1 MTSITAPTRANLQP
15 RRHSQL
21 YWALADAWV
30 LAKRRL
36 TQIPRIP
43 DELIFATIQ
52 PIMFVV
58 LFRYV
63 FGGAINLS
71 GATAG
76 VGDNYANFLMA
87 GIFVQT
93 VIFGATTTGVGLAQ
107 DLEKGLVDR
116 FRSLPMAKSAVLTG
130 RTIAD
135 LVRNL
140 FVVLVMF
147 AIGLLVGFR
156 PSGSP
161 LAWVAAVALI
171 LLVSFAFSWISAV
184 IGLLVHS
191 VEAAQ
196 SAGFVWLFPLT
207 FASSAF
213 VPVSRM
219 PDWLQGFANHQPV
232 SVFVDSV
239 RALLLGQSVGTNGWQ
254 ALAWGLGILAVFIP
268 LSVWM
273 YGRRVGR

>member
-1 MTSITAPTRANLQP
+1 MSSITAPSARTARLQP
-15 RRHSQL
+15 ARHSGFF
-21 YWALADAWV
+21 WALADAWV

-63 FGGAINLS
+63 FGGAL
-71 GATAG
+71 TG
-76 VGDNYANFLMA
+76 VGSNYANYLMA

-93 VIFGATTTGVGLAQ
+93 VIFGATTTGIGLAQ
-107 DLEKGLVDR
+107 DLEKGLIDR

-135 LVRNL
+135 LVRNF
-140 FVVLVMF
+140 FVVIVMLVV
-147 AIGLLVGFR
+147 GLITGFR

-161 LAWVAAVALI
+161 LAWVAAFALM
-171 LLVSFAFSWISAV
+171 LLVSFAFSWISAT
-184 IGLLVHS
+184 IGLAVHS

-213 VPVSRM
+213 VAVSTM
-219 PDWLQGFANHQPV
+219 PTWLKGFAQHQPV
-232 SVFVDSV
+232 TIFVDAV
-239 RALLLGQSVGTNGWQ
+239 RALLLGQSAGSLGWQ
-254 ALAWGLGILAVFIP
+254 ALVWCLGILVVFVP

>member
-1 MTSITAPTRANLQP
+1 MSAIAIPRATKP
-15 RRHSQL
+15 EVASHSGL
-21 YWALADAWV
+21 YWALADALV

-36 TQIPRIP
+36 IQIPRIP

-52 PIMFVV
+52 PVMFVV

-63 FGGAINLS
+63 FGGAIT
-71 GATAG
+71 GAG
-76 VGDNYANFLMA
+76 PNYANYLMA

-107 DLEKGLVDR
+107 DLEKGLIDR

-140 FVVLVMF
+140 FVVIVMLVV
-147 AIGLLVGFR
+147 GLVVGFR

-161 LAWVAAVALI
+161 LAWVAAVGLI

-213 VPVSRM
+213 VPVATM
-219 PDWLQGFANHQPV
+219 PTWLRGFAEHQPV

-239 RALLLGQSVGTNGWQ
+239 RALLLGQPVGSTGWQ

>member
-1 MTSITAPTRANLQP
+1 MNATTAISATSYKP
-15 RRHSQL
+15 RPQRHSGL
-21 YWALADAWV
+21 YWALADAWI

-52 PIMFVV
+52 PVMFVV

-63 FGGAINLS
+63 FGGAIT
-71 GATAG
+71 GAG
-76 VGDNYANFLMA
+76 PNYANYLMA

-107 DLEKGLVDR
+107 DLEKGLIDR

-140 FVVLVMF
+140 FVVIVMLVV
-147 AIGLLVGFR
+147 GLIVGFR

-161 LAWVAAVALI
+161 LAWAAAIGLI
-171 LLVSFAFSWISAV
+171 LLVSFAFSWISAT
-184 IGLLVHS
+184 IGLIVHS

-196 SAGFVWLFPLT
+196 SAGFIWLFPLT

-213 VPVSRM
+213 VPVDKM
-219 PDWLQGFANHQPV
+219 PDWLQGFATHQPV
-232 SVFVDSV
+232 SVFVDAV
-239 RALLLGQSVGTNGWQ
+239 RALLLGNPVGADGWQSVVWCV
-254 ALAWGLGILAVFIP
+254 GILAVFIP
-268 LSVWM
+268 LSVWL
-273 YGRRVGR
+273 YGQRVGR

>member
-1 MTSITAPTRANLQP
+1 MSALPVSIRSAARLRPA
-15 RRHSQL
+15 RHSRL
-21 YWALADAWV
+21 YWALADALV

-36 TQIPRIP
+36 VQIPRIP
-43 DELIFATIQ
+43 DELIFATVQ

-58 LFRYV
+58 LFRFV
-63 FGGAINLS
+63 FGGAIR
-71 GATAG
+71 GAG
-76 VGDNYANFLMA
+76 PNYANFLMA

-116 FRSLPMAKSAVLTG
+116 FRALPMAKSAVLTG

-140 FVVLVMF
+140 FVVIVMLVV
-147 AIGLLVGFR
+147 GLIVGFR
-156 PSGSP
+156 PSGNP
-161 LAWVAAVALI
+161 LAWLGAIALI

-184 IGLLVHS
+184 VGLLVHS
-191 VEAAQ
+191 AEAAQ

-213 VPVSRM
+213 VPVPTM
-219 PDWLQGFANHQPV
+219 PSWLQGFAGHQPV
-232 SVFVDSV
+232 TIFVDV
-239 RALLLGQSVGTNGWQ
+239 ARALLLGQPVGAEGWQ
-254 ALAWGLGILAVFIP
+254 AIAWCLGILVVFIP
-268 LSVWM
+268 FSVWT

>member
-1 MTSITAPTRANLQP
+1 MSAIAIPRATKPEVAP
-15 RRHSQL
+15 HSGL
-21 YWALADAWV
+21 YWALADALV

-36 TQIPRIP
+36 IQIPRIP

-52 PIMFVV
+52 PVMFVV

-63 FGGAINLS
+63 FGGAIT
-71 GATAG
+71 GAG
-76 VGDNYANFLMA
+76 PNYANYLMA

-107 DLEKGLVDR
+107 DLEKGLIDR

-140 FVVLVMF
+140 FVVIVMLLV
-147 AIGLLVGFR
+147 GLIVGFR

-161 LAWVAAVALI
+161 LAWLAAVGLI

-196 SAGFVWLFPLT
+196 SAGFIWLFPLT

-213 VPVSRM
+213 VPVATM
-219 PDWLQGFANHQPV
+219 PTWLRGFAEHQPV

-239 RALLLGQSVGTNGWQ
+239 RALLLGQPVGSTGWQ
-254 ALAWGLGILAVFIP
+254 ALAWGLGILAIFIP
-268 LSVWM
+268 LSVGM

>member
-1 MTSITAPTRANLQP
+1 VSTLSVPSAARLQP
-15 RRHSQL
+15 RRRVGL
-21 YWALADAWV
+21 YWALADALM

-36 TQIPRIP
+36 IQIPRIP

-52 PIMFVV
+52 PVMFVV

-63 FGGAINLS
+63 FGGAIT
-71 GATAG
+71 GAG
-76 VGDNYANFLMA
+76 PNYANFLMA

-107 DLEKGLVDR
+107 DLEKGLIDR

-147 AIGLLVGFR
+147 AVGLLVGFR
-156 PSGSP
+156 PAGSP

-171 LLVSFAFSWISAV
+171 LLVSFAFSWISATM
-184 IGLLVHS
+184 GLLVHS

-213 VPVSRM
+213 VPVDRM
-219 PDWLQGFANHQPV
+219 PDWLQAFASRQPV
-232 SVFVDSV
+232 TIFVDAA
-239 RALLLGQSVGTNGWQ
+239 RALLLDQPVGDAAWRSV
-254 ALAWGLGILAVFIP
+254 AWCLGILVVFVP
-268 LSVWM
+268 LSVWL

>member
-1 MTSITAPTRANLQP
+1 MSLALPTRASAPQP
-15 RRHSQL
+15 RRAFPL
-21 YWALADAWV
+21 YWALADALV

-36 TQIPRIP
+36 VQIPRIP

-52 PIMFVV
+52 PIMFVL

-63 FGGAINLS
+63 FGSSIQVTGFS
-71 GATAG
+71 Y
-76 VGDNYANFLMA
+76 VNYLMP

-135 LVRNL
+135 LVRNV
-140 FVVLVMF
+140 FVVIVMF
-147 AIGLLVGFR
+147 AVGLLVGFR
-156 PSGSP
+156 PDWNAIQ
-161 LAWVAAVALI
+161 LLEAVGLM
-171 LLVSFAFSWISAV
+171 LLVSFAFSWISAS
-184 IGLLVHS
+184 IGLIVHS

-196 SAGFVWLFPLT
+196 SAGFIWLFPLT

-213 VPVSRM
+213 AQTSRF
-219 PDWLQGFANHQPV
+219 PSWLQAFADHQPV
-232 SVFVDSV
+232 TLMVNAV
-239 RALLLGQSVGTNGWQ
+239 RALLLGTPIGDNGWQ
-254 ALAWGLGILAVFIP
+254 ALAWSVGILVVFIP
-268 LSVWM
+268 VSIWL
-273 YGRRVGR
+273 YGRRVAR

>member
-1 MTSITAPTRANLQP
+1 MSAISIPSAVRVQP
-15 RRHSQL
+15 QRRSPL

-30 LAKRRL
+30 LARRRL

-63 FGGAINLS
+63 FGGAIT
-71 GATAG
+71 GAG
-76 VGDNYANFLMA
+76 PNYANYLMA

-107 DLEKGLVDR
+107 DLEKGLIDR

-140 FVVLVMF
+140 FVVIVMLVV
-147 AIGLLVGFR
+147 GLITGFR

-161 LAWVAAVALI
+161 LAWVAALALI
-171 LLVSFAFSWISAV
+171 LLVSFAFSWISATM
-184 IGLLVHS
+184 GLIVHS

-196 SAGFVWLFPLT
+196 SAGFIWLFPLT

-213 VPVSRM
+213 VPVATM
-219 PDWLQGFANHQPV
+219 PDWLRAFASHQPV
-232 SVFVDSV
+232 TIFVDAV
-239 RALLLGQSVGTNGWQ
+239 RALLLGQPVGADGWQ
-254 ALAWGLGILAVFIP
+254 AVAWCLGILVVFIP

-273 YGRRVGR
+273 YGRRIAR

>member
-1 MTSITAPTRANLQP
+1 MTTIAAPAPADLAGVRTTP
-15 RRHSQL
+15 RM
-21 YWALADAWV
+21 ALRD
-30 LAKRRL
+30 
-36 TQIPRIP
+36 I
-43 DELIFATIQ
+43 ATIARRNLRRVLRTPQ
-52 PIMFVV
+52 LLVVSAVPPVLFVV

-63 FGGAINLS
+63 FGGAIT
-71 GATAG
+71 GAG
-76 VGDNYANFLMA
+76 PNYANYLMA

-107 DLEKGLVDR
+107 DLEKGLIDR

-135 LVRNL
+135 LVRNF
-140 FVVLVMF
+140 FVVIVMLVV
-147 AIGLLVGFR
+147 GLIVGFR

-161 LAWVAAVALI
+161 LAWLAAVALI
-171 LLVSFAFSWISAV
+171 LLVSFAFSWISAT

-213 VPVSRM
+213 VAVATM
-219 PDWLQGFANHQPV
+219 PTWLRSFAGHQPV
-232 SVFVDSV
+232 TIFVDAV
-239 RALLLGQSVGTNGWQ
+239 RALLLGQPVGAEGWQ
-254 ALAWGLGILAVFIP
+254 AVAWCVGILAVFIP
-268 LSVWM
+268 LSVWL

>member
-1 MTSITAPTRANLQP
+1 M
-15 RRHSQL
+15 
-21 YWALADAWV
+21 

-36 TQIPRIP
+36 IQIPRIP

-52 PIMFVV
+52 PVMFVV

-63 FGGAINLS
+63 FGGAIT
-71 GATAG
+71 GTG
-76 VGDNYANFLMA
+76 PNYANYLMA

-107 DLEKGLVDR
+107 DLEKGLIDR

-140 FVVLVMF
+140 FVVIVMLVV
-147 AIGLLVGFR
+147 GLIVGFR

-161 LAWVAAVALI
+161 LAWVAAVGLI

-184 IGLLVHS
+184 IGLMVHS

-196 SAGFVWLFPLT
+196 SAGFIWLFPLT

-213 VPVSRM
+213 VKVETM
-219 PDWLQGFANHQPV
+219 PTWLRGFAGHQPV

-239 RALLLGQSVGTNGWQ
+239 RALLLGQSVGSTGWQ

-273 YGRRVGR
+273 YDRRVGR

>member
-1 MTSITAPTRANLQP
+1 MSAIAIP
-15 RRHSQL
+15 RGPKPAGATHSGL
-21 YWALADAWV
+21 YWALADALV

-36 TQIPRIP
+36 IQIPRLP
-43 DELIFATIQ
+43 DELISATIQ
-52 PIMFVV
+52 PVMFVV
-58 LFRYV
+58 LCRYV
-63 FGGAINLS
+63 CGGAIT
-71 GATAG
+71 GTG
-76 VGDNYANFLMA
+76 PNYANYLMA

-93 VIFGATTTGVGLAQ
+93 VIFGSTTTGVGMAQ
-107 DLEKGLVDR
+107 ALEKGLIDG

-140 FVVLVMF
+140 FVVIVMLVV
-147 AIGLLVGFR
+147 GLIVGFR

-161 LAWVAAVALI
+161 LAWLAAVGLI

-196 SAGFVWLFPLT
+196 SAGFIWLFPLT

-213 VPVSRM
+213 LPVASM
-219 PDWLQGFANHQPV
+219 PTWLRAFAEHQP
-232 SVFVDSV
+232 SPVFVDSV
-239 RALLLGQSVGTNGWQ
+239 RALLLGHPVASPLCQRPPWRP
-254 ALAWGLGILAVFIP
+254 AIP
-268 LSVWM
+268 ARL
-273 YGRRVGR
+273 

>member
-1 MTSITAPTRANLQP
+1 MSAIAIPRATKP
-15 RRHSQL
+15 EVAAHSGL
-21 YWALADAWV
+21 YWALADALV

-36 TQIPRIP
+36 IQIPRIP

-52 PIMFVV
+52 PVMFVV

-63 FGGAINLS
+63 FGGAIT
-71 GATAG
+71 GAG
-76 VGDNYANFLMA
+76 PNYANYLMA

-107 DLEKGLVDR
+107 DLEKGLIDR

-140 FVVLVMF
+140 FVVIVMLVV
-147 AIGLLVGFR
+147 GLIVGFR

-161 LAWVAAVALI
+161 LAWVAAVGLI

-213 VPVSRM
+213 VPVATM
-219 PDWLQGFANHQPV
+219 PTWLRGFAEHQPV

-239 RALLLGQSVGTNGWQ
+239 RALLLGQPVGSTGWQ

-273 YGRRVGR
+273 YDRRVGR